1 MKIVIIALLISALC
15 IQTSMAQNPTYILEV
30 NDLTGTLNT
39 LEFDIDM
46 TWTNPG
52 IASSWEYAGGQYF
65 FNFNKNV
72 IESGIMTMS
81 NIGSDLPPNM
91 HPRNPTVYTATT
103 PGQLRWAV
111 NTFPGAGNGF
121 IFPPN
126 QPVKIL
132 RVKLTASAPSFA
144 FGSYLNLTWRSALP
158 NPFTKILVHV
168 GTVGTDITTPSTH
181 FINIPNDPLPYSRPA
196 PFSPANNSEVAS
208 SNVLFSWRRESTAA
222 KYNLYVSKDSNFTS
236 IVYSDTSITDT
247 SRSIFIREASRNHYW
262 KIISKDS
269 ATSVIDTSVVWS
281 FRVGGNVTL
290 SYPSSNDSIF
300 VTEKLRWLNLSNAA
314 KYRLVIANDSLL
326 TNKVFEDSTI
336 TDTAIT
342 ASNLLAERQYYWAV
356 HAVDSGNIL
365 TGTSRT
371 GKFRTKYT
379 LSLLVK
385 CAVQGMLIPV
395 PGSMSRK
402 DTFTV
407 FLRQSIPP
415 YAIVD
420 SAKAEVDTVTLIGH
434 FRFSSAQTGTY
445 YIVARH
451 FNSLETWSRANGQY
465 LQYGVQNLYD
475 FTASASQAY
484 GDNMKLKAGKWC
496 FYSGD
501 INQDRYIDGSD
512 LIRISSSSFI
522 FEVGP
527 RLKEDLDGN
536 GVVDGTDYLIGDN
549 NRFFIGTIS
558 PLNSDKIVQRFEVKE
573 LNTIRK

>member
-1 MKIVIIALLISALC
+1 MKIAIIALLLSALS
-15 IQTSMAQNPTYILEV
+15 IQTSLAQNPTYILEV
-30 NDLTGTLNT
+30 NDLTVTLNT

-52 IASSWEYAGGQYF
+52 VVSNFEYSNGQYF
-65 FNFNKNV
+65 FDANLDEISNG
-72 IESGIMTMS
+72 GIISYMFAGYPDTL
-81 NIGSDLPPNM
+81 SDLPV
-91 HPRNPTVYTATT
+91 HQRPRNPTVS
-103 PGQLRWAV
+103 GNQLRLALGI
-111 NTFPGAGNGF
+111 FPGPGNGF
-121 IFPPN
+121 QFPTN
-126 QPVKIL
+126 ETVRIIRMK
-132 RVKLTASAPSFA
+132 VLTTSNCFS
-144 FGSYLNLTWRSALP
+144 FGSYFNLVWRNGP
-158 NPFTKILVHV
+158 TNPYTKILTHV
-168 GTVGTDITTPSTH
+168 GNVGTDITTPSAH
-181 FINIPNDPLPYSRPA
+181 FINIPNYPFPYSRPVLC
-196 PFSPANNSEVAS
+196 SPANNSEVAS
-208 SNVLFSWRRESTAA
+208 NNVLFSWRRVQNAA
-222 KYNLYVSKDSNFTS
+222 NFKLYVSKDSNFTN

-269 ATSVIDTSVVWS
+269 ASGVNDTSVVWS

-300 VTEKLRWLNLSNAA
+300 VTEKLRWLKLSNAA

-336 TDTAIT
+336 TDTAIA
-342 ASNLLAERQYYWAV
+342 ASNLLAERQYFWAV

-371 GKFRTKYT
+371 GKFRTIYT

-434 FRFSSAQTGTY
+434 FRFAIAQTGTY

-558 PLNSDKIVQRFEVKE
+558 PLNSYRSQESLLEEVKG
-573 LNTIRK
+573 N